1 MFKNRQEAGEKLAQA
16 LQEYKD
22 ATDTI
27 VLALPRG
34 GVVVGFEIARA
45 LNLPLD
51 IVVPRKIGAPQN
63 PEYAIGAITE
73 TGEAIL
79 NEEEVKNIDQV
90 WLKRAMEEERKEA
103 LRRLAVYRA
112 GLPAELQG
120 KTVILVDDGIA
131 TGFTMR
137 AAVASV
143 KTRQAMKIIV
153 AVPNGAAESVA
164 KLRQLVDEV
173 VCLETPALYFAVGEF
188 YEEFSQVSDEEVIE
202 LLKRAGE

>member
-1 MFKNRQEAGEKLAQA
+1 MFFDRTEAGKKLAQV
-16 LQEYKD
+16 LPEYKN

-34 GVVVGFEIARA
+34 GVVVGFEVARA

-51 IVVPRKIGAPQN
+51 IVVPRKIGALGN

-79 NEEEVKNIDQV
+79 NEKEVENIDPV
-90 WLKRAMEEERKEA
+90 WLKCALEEERKEA
-103 LRRLAVYRA
+103 LRRLAVYRV
-112 GLPAELQG
+112 GPPAELQG

-131 TGFTMR
+131 TGYTMR

-143 KTRQAMKIIV
+143 KARRAAKIVV
-153 AVPNGAAESVA
+153 AVPHGAADSIVQ
-164 KLRQLVDEV
+164 LRQLVDKV
-173 VCLETPALYFAVGEF
+173 VCLQTPLMYYAVGAH
-188 YEEFSQVSDEEVIE
+188 YEEFPQTSDEEVIE
-202 LLKRAGE
+202 LIKKI